1 MINTDISLR
10 DGECQWSLLQKI
22 RKMYQREVDCLTWN
36 SLLML
41 VGDDREGLRRRWR
54 RQRTSALSAKAE
66 GRRLSAK
73 LRRPT
78 RKVQIGPI
86 LDRQPSSAPTNPWI
100 WRLSKTPSS
109 HIQRYVFVTVTVTLT
124 CNGVWVQNA
133 VTRGL
138 LFSSYG
144 TVTHILPDLYE
155 S

>member
-1 MINTDISLR
+1 MINTDILLR

-22 RKMYQREVDCLTWN
+22 RKIYQREVDCLTWN

-41 VGDDREGLRRRWR
+41 VGDDREGLRRCWQ

-86 LDRQPSSAPTNPWI
+86 LDCQPSSAPTNPWI
-100 WRLSKTPSS
+100 WHLSKTPSS
-109 HIQRYVFVTVTVTLT
+109 HVQRDMFVTVTVTPT
-124 CNGVWVQNA
+124 CNGVWVQNV
-133 VTRGL
+133 VTHGFF
-138 LFSSYG
+138 FSSYG
-144 TVTHILPDLYE
+144 TVTHVLPDLYE